1 MSDSANAELT
11 VPTGAGPPSVP
22 ETQAPQGVQEKSTVD
37 KADAR
42 TALEALA
49 KPSPKPEAP
58 IESPELIDPLSPLM
72 EPKTEQIN
80 QTLTNASQAF
90 LNAGDRRVLLSA
102 LARQAGPTPLGNEL
116 RRDTLEMIRNSDLP
130 GFENLK
136 KEIADMNLPKTDPAQ
151 SQLVSFLERHN
162 KTHPGGEVPAE
173 LIDAVKTGKMES
185 APLVARALQENS
197 ALSEQ
202 LWTELIGKD
211 KPRPQLTTPDG
222 LLGAAGLEKND
233 ANRARVEAMFKPL
246 RVKKEV
252 NINLGDMVPSILG
265 GMMLLSFVTQLA
277 MTDSGQ
283 SQGH

>member
-1 MSDSANAELT
+1 MSDAATTELNELSKTAPPPAPEAQASAPVDQT
-11 VPTGAGPPSVP
+11 
-22 ETQAPQGVQEKSTVD
+22 APVTKE
-37 KADAR
+37 DAR
-42 TALEALA
+42 AALGAIA
-49 KPSPKPEAP
+49 KPENPRVDG
-58 IESPELIDPLSPLM
+58 IL
-72 EPKTEQIN
+72 TE
-80 QTLTNASQAF
+80 ASQLYLDRGDNRLLLIA
-90 LNAGDRRVLLSA
+90 LNRQTAG
-102 LARQAGPTPLGNEL
+102 TPLGDEL
-116 RRDTLEMIRNSDLP
+116 RRDVVEMVKKTDIP
-130 GFENLK
+130 GFESLK

-151 SQLVSFLERHN
+151 SQLVNFLERFN
-162 KTHPGGEVPAE
+162 LTHPGSEVSPE
-173 LIDAVKTGKMES
+173 LIEAVKTGKVES
-185 APLVARALQENS
+185 APLAAQALQENS